1 MRFGKRLLPIFTAL
15 FVITGCA
22 AVKPYGEET
31 PDLPSTTAS
40 SIRARGVVEMKKD
53 SFSARGR
60 AVILAEAPGSFRIE
74 VFGPF
79 GQVAALVASDG
90 ERLLIN
96 SEGKTNVFLWGD
108 SRIPYTFKAQE
119 AVSFLTG
126 GPMEHETDGLPGAR
140 SITDKKGRL
149 SEYSRAIEGRPDLKV
164 TLGEYRSVQGA
175 AVPFRISFEDGRQ
188 GLTIKYTEVEI
199 NYPFENGFFKVE
211 APSEQGAK
219 EVD

>member
-1 MRFGKRLLPIFTAL
+1 MRFGKGLLPIFTAL
-15 FVITGCA
+15 LLISGCA
-22 AVKPYGEET
+22 AVKPYGEEA
-31 PDLPSTTAS
+31 PGLPSITAS

-60 AVILAEAPGSFRIE
+60 AVIQAQAPGSFRIE

-96 SEGKTNVFLWGD
+96 SEGKTSVFLWGD
-108 SRIPYTFKAQE
+108 SRIPYTFKANE

-126 GPMEHETDGLPGAR
+126 GLLEDETGALPGAR
-140 SITDKKGRL
+140 SKMDGKGRL
-149 SEYSRAIEGRPDLKV
+149 REYTREIEGRPDLKV
-164 TLGEYRSVQGA
+164 TLAEYRSVQGA
-175 AVPFRISFEDGRQ
+175 AVPFMISLEDGRR

-211 APSEQGAK
+211 APSDQGAK

>member
-1 MRFGKRLLPIFTAL
+1 MSFGKRLLPIFTAL
-15 FVITGCA
+15 LMITGCA
-22 AVKPYGEET
+22 AVKPYGEEA
-31 PDLPSTTAS
+31 PIQSSTTAS

-53 SFSARGR
+53 SFSASGR
-60 AVILAEAPGSFRIE
+60 AVIQAQAPGSFRIE

-90 ERLLIN
+90 ERLLVN
-96 SEGKTNVFLWGD
+96 SEGKTSVFLWGD
-108 SRIPYTFKAQE
+108 SRIPYTFNAHE

-126 GPMEHETDGLPGAR
+126 GLMEDETDGLPGAR
-140 SITDKKGRL
+140 SIIDEKGRI
-149 SEYSRAIEGRPDLKV
+149 SEYTRAIEGRPGLKV
-164 TLGEYRSVQGA
+164 TLGEYRLVQGA
-175 AVPFRISFEDGRQ
+175 AVPFRISFEDGRR